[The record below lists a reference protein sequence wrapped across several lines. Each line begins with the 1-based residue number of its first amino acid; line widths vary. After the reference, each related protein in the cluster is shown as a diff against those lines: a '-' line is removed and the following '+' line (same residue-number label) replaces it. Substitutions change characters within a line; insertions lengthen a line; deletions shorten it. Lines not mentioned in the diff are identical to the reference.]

1 MFLTHVDKDTS
12 AHGTVSLYA
21 IGDTHLDLKTSDHDR
36 IEKYVAHIAADPQAV
51 AVFVGDLLDGRVPGR
66 KHFDADA
73 VRLDFLERLKS
84 YVNHGL
90 EVAEGLFRPLIKA
103 KVPLVCVSGNHDDYL
118 EEIGLTAELVRRLGG
133 CAVSRR

>member
-36 IEKYVAHIAADPQAV
+36 IEKYVAHIAKDPQAV

-73 VRLDFLERLKS
+73 VRLDFLERLKILRQS
-84 YVNHGL
+84 
-90 EVAEGLFRPLIKA
+90 RI
-103 KVPLVCVSGNHDDYL
+103 
-118 EEIGLTAELVRRLGG
+118 RG
-133 CAVSRR
+133 C